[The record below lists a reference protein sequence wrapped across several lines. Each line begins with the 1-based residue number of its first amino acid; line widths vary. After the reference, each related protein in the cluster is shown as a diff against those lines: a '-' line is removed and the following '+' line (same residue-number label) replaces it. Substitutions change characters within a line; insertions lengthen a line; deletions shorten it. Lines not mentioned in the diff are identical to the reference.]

1 MTTRTPIKRRPRGP
15 AAVRVGPNTE
25 WTDFLG
31 LQELFGIR
39 RSLAY
44 HLVEEGALKS
54 VSLKQPGEKRGK
66 RLFHVA
72 SVRQYLNARLSAV
85 EGE

>member
-1 MTTRTPIKRRPRGP
+1 MITKPKKRPRGP

-31 LQELFGIR
+31 LHELFGIR

-44 HLVEEGALKS
+44 HLVEIGALKS
-54 VSLKQPGEKRGK
+54 ISLKEKGEKRGK
-66 RLFHVA
+66 RLFHVPSA
-72 SVRQYLNARLSAV
+72 RQYLNARL
-85 EGE
+85 EGGAS